1 MRSYHLGRME
11 ATAGATRRGQIASLH
26 RQRWPQPGT
35 RHQYGHEQG
44 GHDDQALDM
53 DSSGNPG

>member
-1 MRSYHLGRME
+1 ME
-11 ATAGATRRGQIASLH
+11 ANEVLPAAGQIASLR

-44 GHDDQALDM
+44 DHDDQALDM